1 MFEVLG
7 NRKPVLFVEGE
18 RGSYDNQL
26 YPFVYSNY
34 NIIPCHDCSKV
45 I

>member
-26 YPFVYSNY
+26 YRKLPKLAY
-34 NIIPCHDCSKV
+34 
-45 I
+45 